1 MLRSKALLKQ
11 PIKAAPWLTSDH
23 AIPTI
28 KNYINGQFVT
38 SQQTTD
44 AIHLYDP
51 STNIHL
57 ANIPSSPS
65 DIIHAVSSASQAF
78 PGWSSTPIQIRQRFL
93 MEYTHQLHKVE
104 VREEIA
110 HWITKEMGKTSVDA
124 MGDVWRGLE
133 VVEAAGRVGRDMLVR
148 FVL

>member
-1 MLRSKALLKQ
+1 
-11 PIKAAPWLTSDH
+11 
-23 AIPTI
+23 
-28 KNYINGQFVT
+28 
-38 SQQTTD
+38 
-44 AIHLYDP
+44 
-51 STNIHL
+51 
-57 ANIPSSPS
+57 
-65 DIIHAVSSASQAF
+65 
-78 PGWSSTPIQIRQRFL
+78 